1 MSKSTAT
8 VKSIDARNLREYF
21 NADPKRLALLDAED
35 PTGKARKSVEAV
47 AGKFPRG
54 QVSPVAIA
62 VNNKRRPTAQ
72 YVRGN
77 SGTLAAQAK
86 ANAQSIRETAKAQGL
101 TVGKRGPLPTE
112 VRKALGMKVVKRSAK
127 VAKG

>member
-1 MSKSTAT
+1 MSKSTA
-8 VKSIDARNLREYF
+8 VKSIDAANLRAYF
-21 NADPKRLALLDAED
+21 NADPKRLALLDAAD
-35 PTGKARKSVEAV
+35 PKGKARKSVEYV
-47 AGKFPRG
+47 DGKAPRG
-54 QVSPVAIA
+54 QVSPIAIA

-86 ANAQSIRETAKAQGL
+86 ADALALRDKAAAQGL
-101 TVGKRGPLPTE
+101 TVGKRGPLPNE
-112 VRKALGMKVVKRSAK
+112 VRKALGMKVTKRTAK

>member
-1 MSKSTAT
+1 MSKST
-8 VKSIDARNLREYF
+8 KSIDARNLREYF
-21 NADPKRLALLDAED
+21 NADPKRLAALDKED
-35 PTGKARKSVEAV
+35 PTGRARKSVEAV
-47 AGKFPRG
+47 NGKFPRG

-86 ANAQSIRETAKAQGL
+86 ADAQAIREKAKAQGL
-101 TVGKRGPLPTE
+101 TVGLRGPLPNE
-112 VRKALGMKVVKRSAK
+112 VRKALGMKVTKRSSAK
-127 VAKG
+127 VTKG

>member
-1 MSKSTAT
+1 MS
-8 VKSIDARNLREYF
+8 KSIDARNLRTYF
-21 NADPKRLALLDAED
+21 NADPKRLALLDKED
-35 PTGKARKSVEAV
+35 PTGRARKSVEAV
-47 AGKFPRG
+47 DGRFPRG
-54 QVSPVAIA
+54 QVSPIAIA

-86 ANAQSIRETAKAQGL
+86 VEAQAVRAKAASRGL
-101 TVGKRGPLPTE
+101 TVGLRGPLSND
-112 VRKALGMKVVKRSAK
+112 VRKALGMKVAKRTAK

>member
-1 MSKSTAT
+1 MTN
-8 VKSIDARNLREYF
+8 IDARNLRTYF
-21 NADPKRLALLDAED
+21 NADAKRLAALDKAD

-47 AGKFPRG
+47 NGKFPRG
-54 QVSPVAIA
+54 QVSPVAIE

-77 SGTLAAQAK
+77 SGTLAVQAK
-86 ANAQSIRETAKAQGL
+86 ADALAIRAKAADAGL
-101 TVGKRGPLPTE
+101 TVGKRGPLPNE
-112 VRKALGMKVVKRSAK
+112 VKKALGMKVAKRSAK